1 MNNLTNT
8 NAASPRSMGG
18 RDHKWPQCLAL
29 LFVLLLPNAA
39 LSQSL
44 VHPFQTASAIS
55 LSSQL
60 RSPFAKKIDRMP
72 LRELLPLWSAE
83 YGVPIW
89 LDRRIANDMEVT
101 FEPTDGATWMDA
113 LRSIADGIGAEV
125 ACIDRVVMLVPHREA
140 IAIESSYW
148 RIVTSHPNAAWI
160 RPEKLA
166 AEWDEGEL
174 VAKIWNRWSKKSNLP
189 LLQEN
194 FDSQWVMDLDRWH
207 HFRFENTSS
216 LAVAVSL
223 LSGFGWGLSSEG
235 KQLQVVPLSQIDAGD
250 VSWEYRDEIQK
261 LGKEAWGNW
270 KKRWSSATVS
280 QVSRNGKTMW
290 KVTAPATAHRELVV
304 PLAPLPNKPK
314 SAVGSDKRY
323 TGRYRGQLQR
333 ILDGFAQQSGLR
345 LECPVLPSHL
355 AGLEIDLQFEN
366 VSAEE
371 IVAKLAAASNL
382 TMSLSEG
389 VLHVEIK

>member
-1 MNNLTNT
+1 
-8 NAASPRSMGG
+8 
-18 RDHKWPQCLAL
+18 
-29 LFVLLLPNAA
+29 
-39 LSQSL
+39 
-44 VHPFQTASAIS
+44 
-55 LSSQL
+55 
-60 RSPFAKKIDRMP
+60 
-72 LRELLPLWSAE
+72 
-83 YGVPIW
+83 
-89 LDRRIANDMEVT
+89 
-101 FEPTDGATWMDA
+101 
-113 LRSIADGIGAEV
+113 
-125 ACIDRVVMLVPHREA
+125 
-140 IAIESSYW
+140 
-148 RIVTSHPNAAWI
+148 
-160 RPEKLA
+160 
-166 AEWDEGEL
+166 
-174 VAKIWNRWSKKSNLP
+174 
-189 LLQEN
+189 
-194 FDSQWVMDLDRWH
+194 
-207 HFRFENTSS
+207 
-216 LAVAVSL
+216 
-223 LSGFGWGLSSEG
+223 
-235 KQLQVVPLSQIDAGD
+235 

-314 SAVGSDKRY
+314 SAGGSDKRY

>member
-1 MNNLTNT
+1 
-8 NAASPRSMGG
+8 MGG

-166 AEWDEGEL
+166 AGWDEGEL
-174 VAKIWNRWSKKSNLP
+174 VAKIWNRWSKKSSLP

-314 SAVGSDKRY
+314 SAGGSDKRY

-345 LECPVLPSHL
+345 LECPALPNHL
-355 AGLEIDLQFEN
+355 AGLELDLQFEN

-371 IVAKLAAASNL
+371 IVAKLATASNL

-389 VLHVEIK
+389 VLRVELK

>member
-8 NAASPRSMGG
+8 NAASPRSIEK
-18 RDHKWPQCLAL
+18 RDRKWPQCLAL
-29 LFVLLLPNAA
+29 LFVLLLSNAA
-39 LSQSL
+39 LSQTR
-44 VHPFQTASAIS
+44 VHPFQSASAIA

-60 RSPFAKKIDRMP
+60 RSPIAKKTDRIP
-72 LRELLPLWSAE
+72 LRDLLSLWSAE

-89 LDRRIANDMEVT
+89 LDRRIANDMEVS

-125 ACIDRVVMLVPHREA
+125 ACIDHVVMLVPAGEA

-148 RIVTSHPNAAWI
+148 RIVTTQPNAAWI

-174 VAKIWNRWSKKSNLP
+174 VAKTWNRWSKKSTLP

-194 FDSQWVMDLDRWH
+194 FDPEMVMELDRWH

-223 LSGFGWGLSSEG
+223 LSGFGWGLVSEG
-235 KQLQVVPLSQIDAGD
+235 KQLQVVPLSQIDVGD
-250 VSWEYRDEIQK
+250 VDWEYRDEIQK

-280 QVSRNGKTMW
+280 QVSRNGKTLW
-290 KVTAPATAHRELVV
+290 KVTAPATAHRELVL

-323 TGRYRGQLQR
+323 TGRYRGQLKR

-345 LECPVLPSHL
+345 LECPVLPSNV
-355 AGLEIDLQFEN
+355 AGLEIDIQFEN

-371 IVAKLAAASNL
+371 IVAKLATASNL

-389 VLHVEIK
+389 VLRVELK